1 MISYQVLAKARG
13 RRGQG
18 ITAAALLPESL
29 FPYPLSKLWQGL
41 LLALIM
47 GFLAILPAGAGEPPP
62 TLDLKEALRLAWKA
76 NPNLQV
82 SRLQELIAGED
93 VVRARSGF
101 LPQLK
106 AEVSQT
112 IYDDPI
118 KTRIPGGSAAGGA
131 DTLRMTNRNFWSSKV
146 YVDQTIFDF
155 WATPSRYQASV
166 QGKQASILDTA
177 QTRDNIFLNV
187 CQGYFRTLRAQ
198 KMVVVAEQEVVDL
211 KAHLKIARDQF
222 EFGVNTYNDVLQA
235 EVSLADAE
243 QRLIIAN
250 TDVIDIRSAFNKV
263 LMLPISAPTVLK
275 EENLVQPA
283 QELDQATQVALKRRN
298 DLKASQDRIKQQE
311 WVVTQTRAGYF
322 PRIYAQGGHTWQQ
335 NSSWVHDS
343 QYFGIFGLQWTI
355 FSGLDTKAQVAQA
368 REKVGQLLE
377 QHKDLDQQV
386 QLDVQTAYLKV
397 KETADRIRVTEKA
410 VTQGEEN
417 LRLNEERY
425 KEQVGTATD
434 VIDAQTLLT
443 KTRVNYFTALYDH
456 QMAKSQLLWA
466 MGGIN
471 ELFAQENPA
480 NAR

>member
-1 MISYQVLAKARG
+1 MMSIKVLGKFSKRG
-13 RRGQG
+13 ESGPRASAPPASKPWRR
-18 ITAAALLPESL
+18 
-29 FPYPLSKLWQGL
+29 L
-41 LLALIM
+41 LLGLIM
-47 GFLAILPAGAGEPPP
+47 WSLTIISGGAAEPPP

-118 KTRIPGGSAAGGA
+118 KARIPGGSAAGGA
-131 DTLRMTNRNFWSSKV
+131 DALRMTNRNFWSSKV

-187 CQGYFRTLRAQ
+187 CQGYFRTLRSQ

-211 KAHLKIARDQF
+211 TAHLKIARDQF

-250 TDVIDIRSAFNKV
+250 TDVIDIRSALNKV

-275 EENLVQPA
+275 EESLVQPA
-283 QELDQATQVALKRRN
+283 QELDRATQVALKRRS

-311 WVVTQTRAGYF
+311 WTVTQTRAGYF
-322 PRIYAQGGHTWQQ
+322 PRIYAQAGHTWQQ
-335 NSSWVHDS
+335 NSTWVHDS
-343 QYFGIFGLQWTI
+343 QYFGIFGMQWTI

-386 QLDVQTAYLKV
+386 RLDVQTALLRV

-443 KTRVNYFTALYDH
+443 KTRVNYYTALYDH
-456 QMAKSQLLWA
+456 QMAKAQMLWA

-471 ELFAQENPA
+471 ELFAKENAA